1 MSDLQAA
8 ALAGRFAQFWE
19 AYPRKVGKV
28 AVWKAWRRISPDQA
42 LLERMLTTLAWQ
54 KKSQQWQR
62 GYIPLPM
69 TWINQGR
76 WEDEPFEPQSSMA
89 VSSRPMSRARIASE
103 ETDEAVRK
111 VLERQRQRLLPPQP

>member
-1 MSDLQAA
+1 MPENEE
-8 ALAGRFAQFWE
+8 LAQRFVQFWE
-19 AYPRKVGKV
+19 SYPRKVGKV

-42 LLERMLTTLAWQ
+42 LLERMLSTLAWQ

-89 VSSRPMSRARIASE
+89 VSSRPMSRTRIASE